1 MKYTMKTI
9 LAATLAAAASTAF
22 AHPGHGAEGGFAAG
36 FLHPIGGLDH
46 ILAMLAVG
54 LWAAS
59 FEGKARWALP
69 AAFIGM
75 MTIGFVFGLN
85 TNTIAMTEQGIAAS
99 VLVIGLAAAWL
110 QRLPIIAAAAMVG
123 IFALFHGLAHGAET
137 SGEAVGFATG
147 FVISTALLHAAGFL
161 AGAAFRQNIWLTRS
175 LGTAIGSF
183 GLYLLLA

>member
-9 LAATLAAAASTAF
+9 LAVTLAVSISAAF
-22 AHPGHGAEGGFAAG
+22 AHPGHRAEGGFAAG

-54 LWAAS
+54 LWAAT
-59 FEGKARWALP
+59 FEGKARWILP
-69 AAFIGM
+69 AAFISM
-75 MTIGFVFGLN
+75 MVIGFFFGLN
-85 TNTIAMTEQGIAAS
+85 TGTIAMTEQGIAAS

-110 QRLPIIAAAAMVG
+110 QRLPITAAAAMVG
-123 IFALFHGLAHGAET
+123 AFALFHGLAHGAET
-137 SGEAVGFATG
+137 SGEAIGFATG
-147 FVISTALLHAAGFL
+147 FVISTAILHAAGFL
-161 AGAAFRQNIWLTRS
+161 AGAILRQNVWMTRS